1 MGDILPQSYWAGY
14 ALSLGERIREFRLM
28 RGLSQSRLAEIA
40 GISRSLISNIE
51 RNDYNGAKAADPTL
65 STCYRIAC
73 ALKVPP
79 AALLPGVGEE
89 VGRCKEQL
97 LIDGPVHIS
106 FSWPRSPQ
114 DTARFQ
120 EMYLRRGAP
129 AGTPAFADGETGQA

>member
-1 MGDILPQSYWAGY
+1 MGELLPESYWASY
-14 ALSLGERIREFRLM
+14 ALSLGERIREIRLM
-28 RGLSQSRLAEIA
+28 RGLSQSRLAELA

-51 RNDYNGAKAADPTL
+51 RNDYNGGKVSDPTL

-79 AALLPGVGEE
+79 AALLPGAGEE
-89 VGRCKEQL
+89 VAGQCKEQL

-129 AGTPAFADGETGQA
+129 ITTPAFAEADPAQ